1 MKYFI
6 CPHNSFLQNGES
18 KRNRASDCYF
28 RFEHRGS
35 IIRKS
40 LVEVLNYIL
49 PSNVF
54 IVEVNAKLYIELYM
68 VKISFKDISKV
79 RKVNMP
85 QFVFLLVFWFKCT
98 VYMNAHSKSYRH
110 YLFEFNL
117 VSVRTI
123 QLHNKCFLVISSQE
137 FRIQMMKRI

>member
-1 MKYFI
+1 MAFD
-6 CPHNSFLQNGES
+6 F
-18 KRNRASDCYF
+18 
-28 RFEHRGS
+28 
-35 IIRKS
+35 
-40 LVEVLNYIL
+40 LNYIL

-68 VKISFKDISKV
+68 IKISFKDISKV

-110 YLFEFNL
+110 YSFDSNL

-137 FRIQMMKRI
+137 FRIQMTKRI